1 MLRVAHTARSLVFL
15 AFGAGVVLAVGTV
28 FASWQALTDQIE
40 ADQLQRLSDT
50 GQAASAILSAIALM
64 GIAGSLY
71 FQMQQTRAAQVA
83 AARGMRVQ
91 LLQFAI
97 ESPQFLHV
105 WGADPKRPV
114 RDRQEAAYISMVL
127 AYNKTSYMLGLL
139 TDYELREY
147 CQLIFTHKSFRDFW
161 HGARLT
167 YLNDH
172 FRDSRRFA
180 GIVDSVYQSSLAQPP
195 STGGPPTKLGGPPSD
210 ARRLGATA
218 LAAFCTGIAV
228 GAMATHRRRSNPAS
242 GRTPHA

>member
-1 MLRVAHTARSLVFL
+1 VLRVAHTARSLVFL
-15 AFGAGVVLAVGTV
+15 AFGAGAVLAVGV
-28 FASWQALTDQIE
+28 LFATWQALTGRIE

-105 WGADPKRPV
+105 WGADPKRPI
-114 RDRQEAAYISMVL
+114 RDRQETAYISMVL

-180 GIVDSVYQSSLAQPP
+180 GIVDAVYQSSLHEQP
-195 STGGPPTKLGGPPSD
+195 SSGGPLTVDSGPPGQVWKS
-210 ARRLGATA
+210 GVV
-218 LAAFCTGIAV
+218 AASVFAVGVAV
-228 GAMATHRRRSNPAS
+228 GAVLTRRPT
-242 GRTPHA
+242 GRTPPASPPR